1 MYEYRCKV
9 TRVVDGDT
17 VDVVL
22 DLGFSI
28 DYRDRVRLMG
38 IDTPESRTRN
48 LKEKG
53 LGLASK
59 ARLKE
64 LCTQHK
70 GNLVLR
76 TSKEGKGKFGRIL
89 GSLFPSGS
97 DVSLNDMLVT
107 EGHARPYY
115 GGSKDELGEWT
126 KEENCSHNCNGKKLT
141 RDRVCDGTWYKW
153 TKDGYID
160 L

>member
-1 MYEYRCKV
+1 MYVYKCKV

-17 VDVVL
+17 LDVVL
-22 DLGFSI
+22 DLGFAI
-28 DYRDRVRLMG
+28 NYNDRVRLMG

-48 LKEKG
+48 LKEKA

-141 RDRVCDGTWYKW
+141 RSRGCDGT
-153 TKDGYID
+153 
-160 L
+160 